1 MAEEEKDKL
10 SRTTKLIVAVTGLL
24 VAVGTLVGAISVTLG
39 GGGSDAPPYSYTVIH
54 HGDGE
59 GMTSYDD
66 FLLNHPSG

>member
-39 GGGSDAPPYSYTVIH
+39 GGGSDAPPYSSSVIH
-54 HGDGE
+54 LGDGE